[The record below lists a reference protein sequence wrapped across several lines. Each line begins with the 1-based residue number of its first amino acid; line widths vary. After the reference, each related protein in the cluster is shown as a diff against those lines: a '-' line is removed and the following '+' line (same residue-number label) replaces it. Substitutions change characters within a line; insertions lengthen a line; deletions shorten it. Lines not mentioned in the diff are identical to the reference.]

1 MAIKIY
7 CDFCEKEIDAQ
18 SESAGTLRVVS
29 KAISLINPN
38 SSESQQEGRVELF
51 QLCHECCQKAL
62 KVLKTKKQN

>member
-7 CDFCEKEIDAQ
+7 CDFCEKEISGQ
-18 SESAGTLRVVS
+18 SESAGTLRIVS
-29 KAISLINPN
+29 KAISLISPN

-62 KVLKTKKQN
+62 KALKIKEPK